1 MSPSTLSSPTF
12 VSKYTFVNYSATR
25 LHLCRELF
33 RLTVSN
39 FQSWF
44 ETSVIFWLHTFREE
58 CIRRTDKAL
67 EIDRDVVQVTAMV
80 KYSNSSVDVLS
91 CFTKVNIFCV
101 NRKKYRAQIYI
112 LLGNL
117 TFQNNKLSIHLHLL

>member
-1 MSPSTLSSPTF
+1 MFFKRCPMSPSTLSSPTF
-12 VSKYTFVNYSATR
+12 VSKYTFVNYNATC
-25 LHLCRELF
+25 LHLYRELF

-101 NRKKYRAQIYI
+101 NRNNTEYKFIFYLVI
-112 LLGNL
+112 LHFKTIN
-117 TFQNNKLSIHLHLL
+117 